1 MRRET
6 IALIWVGGLVLAGVI
21 YAVGPDQFLDACL
34 NVFDTI
40 DRVFRTL
47 VLTLGAQVYG
57 VVRALTIALYGVFA
71 VLAFL
76 AAQRGQRG
84 VWAFIVVTFVF
95 LLLVWRPYDL
105 YPVPAN
111 RWIVAFALV
120 LVAAIVMT
128 QRLLGPQRGSGPPWP
143 PRMPPGPSA

>member
-1 MRRET
+1 M
-6 IALIWVGGLVLAGVI
+6 IWIGGVVLAVVI

-34 NVFDTI
+34 NLFDTI

-57 VVRALTIALYGVFA
+57 VVRAVTIALYVVFA

-84 VWAFIVVTFVF
+84 VWAFIIVTLVF
-95 LLLVWRPYDL
+95 LFLVWRPYDG
-105 YPVPAN
+105 YPAPAN

-120 LVAAIVMT
+120 LVGAIVMT
-128 QRLLGPQRGSGPPWP
+128 QRLLGPQRRDAPPWP
-143 PRMPPGPSA
+143 PRMPPGPPA

>member
-6 IALIWVGGLVLAGVI
+6 IAIIWIGGLILAAVI
-21 YAVGPDQFLDACL
+21 YVVGPDRFLDACL
-34 NVFDTI
+34 NLYDTI
-40 DRVFRTL
+40 DVFFRTL

-57 VVRALTIALYGVFA
+57 VVRALTIALYVVFA

-84 VWAFIVVTFVF
+84 VWAFIVVTLLF
-95 LLLVWRPYDL
+95 LFLVWRPYDG

-111 RWIVAFALV
+111 RWVLAFALV
-120 LVAAIVMT
+120 LVGAIVMT
-128 QRLLGPQRGSGPPWP
+128 QRLLAPPRRQGPPWP
-143 PRMPPGPSA
+143 PRVPPGPPA